1 MTSSLSVPGVH
12 FTRSG
17 YYSDAMSPRAKS
29 ATPKPAKPAATRKR
43 KKKVEAGSVG
53 LDAGDVMSAAPPAAL
68 QPLRAQIE
76 GLGGSVLASYREPFG
91 GHWVMLAALPLD
103 KVKPTPYQR
112 ELSKAHTDRLAA
124 VIPKVGRFLDP
135 VIAVAD
141 PDGDG
146 FISPN
151 GMHRLA
157 ALGSLGARTVIALV
171 IPEPE
176 IAFRILALNTEKA
189 HNLKDKALEVIR
201 MARAIAADP
210 RKAGISET
218 DVAFELEQ
226 AQLVTLGVC
235 YEHNGRFSGGA
246 YNSVVS
252 RTEAFSTEPIK
263 TSLVLREAHAE
274 RLLELDEA
282 VAAAVV
288 RLKESG
294 FTSGYLK
301 PIVVARI
308 NPLRFMKPGKD
319 DVRPDF
325 DKTIDRMLDGAK
337 KFDPSKVKASDVAIA
352 AAVGGGED

>member
-1 MTSSLSVPGVH
+1 
-12 FTRSG
+12 
-17 YYSDAMSPRAKS
+17 MSPRAKS
-29 ATPKPAKPAATRKR
+29 TAKDAKPAAPRKR
-43 KKKVEAGSVG
+43 KKKVEAGSIG
-53 LDAGDVMSAAPPAAL
+53 LTAGEVADDSPPGSIA
-68 QPLRAQIE
+68 PLRARVE
-76 GLGGSVLASYREPFG
+76 AAGGAVLSTYREPFG
-91 GHWVMLAALPLD
+91 GNWVSLAALPLD
-103 KVKPTPYQR
+103 HVKPTPYQR
-112 ELSKAHTDRLAA
+112 ELSKAHAERLAS

-146 FISPN
+146 FITPN

-157 ALGSLGARTVIALV
+157 ALAALGARTVIALV

-201 MARAIAADP
+201 MARAIAGDP
-210 RKAGISET
+210 RKAGTSES

-226 AQLVTLGVC
+226 PQLVTLGVC
-235 YEHNGRFSGGA
+235 YEKNARFSGGA
-246 YNSVVS
+246 YNSVVA
-252 RTEAFSTEPIK
+252 RTEAFSTEPLK
-263 TSLVLREAHAE
+263 QSLALREAHAE

-282 VAAAVV
+282 VTAAVA
-288 RLKESG
+288 RLKEAG

-308 NPLRFMKPGKD
+308 NPLRFIKPGKD
-319 DVRPDF
+319 DARPDF

-337 KFDPSKVKASDVAIA
+337 KFDPAKVRAQDVAIA
-352 AAVGGGED
+352 AAVGGSEE